1 MTITLPP
8 IAGSNLKN
16 FKISGIPNPLK
27 TAKNKLII
35 KDNKMIIAIVKSL
48 NHKKEITPKIKA
60 QKIPCT
66 IPTVISLDN
75 M

>member
-8 IAGSNLKN
+8 IAGSSLKN

-35 KDNKMIIAIVKSL
+35 KDNKIIIAIVKSL
-48 NHKKEITPKIKA
+48 NHKKEVIPKIKA
-60 QKIPCT
+60 QKIPFT
-66 IPTVISLDN
+66 IPTVIYLDN
-75 M
+75 K

>member
-1 MTITLPP
+1 M
-8 IAGSNLKN
+8 KN
-16 FKISGIPNPLK
+16 FKIRGIPNPLK

-35 KDNKMIIAIVKSL
+35 KDNKIIIAIVKSL

-60 QKIPCT
+60 QKIPFT

-75 M
+75 K